1 MIQVASSETTAFPP
15 GFVGPIEFHDFD
27 AIRDASPEWEHS
39 HEQIG
44 RGPVRVR
51 VMGAHTAPMQLG
63 VVFRSPG
70 VLIRGTPPRGTSVL
84 AVKLK
89 GPVLSVQRISWE
101 RDRLAVV
108 PRGTEFE
115 IISTTPHTIFELS
128 VDHGRL
134 DEAALARWGQRFSV
148 TTSGPVLRFRDDAS
162 RRGLIAT
169 WTRWLNWAR
178 RQPELLE
185 DPHTAA
191 RMEDDVLGAVLS
203 SVEPTLLDPP
213 PRSYR
218 GLAVRTEAFIRQS
231 LEEPIHVEDICTAV
245 GASPRSV
252 HASFQREFGTTPK
265 AYWKALRLSAARKDL
280 ERAKRGTRVAEVA
293 LKWGFFRFGYFSID
307 YRAMFG
313 EKPSETLRRAMGRAP
328 HLCPSRNVK

>member
-1 MIQVASSETTAFPP
+1 MQVASSETADFPP

-27 AIRDASPEWEHS
+27 AIREASPEWKHS

-44 RGPVRVR
+44 RGPARVR
-51 VMGAHTAPMQLG
+51 VMGAQTALMQLG
-63 VVFRSPG
+63 VVSRSPG
-70 VLIRGTPPRGTSVL
+70 VLIRGTPPRGTTVL
-84 AVKLK
+84 AVNLK
-89 GPVLSVQRISWE
+89 GPLLSVQRISWE
-101 RDRLAVV
+101 QDRIAVV
-108 PRGTEFE
+108 PRGMEFE
-115 IISTTPHTIFELS
+115 IISTKPHTILELC
-128 VDHGRL
+128 VDHERL
-134 DEAALARWGQRFSV
+134 DEAALARWGRRFPV

-169 WTRWLNWAR
+169 WAKWLNWGR
-178 RQPELLE
+178 RQPDFLK

-191 RMEDDVLGAVLS
+191 RMDDDVLGAGLS
-203 SVEPTLLDPP
+203 SVELSFRDLP

-218 GLAVRTEAFIRQS
+218 DLAVRTEAFIRQS
-231 LEEPIHVEDICTAV
+231 MEEPIRMEDICTAV
-245 GASPRSV
+245 RASPRSV

-280 ERAKRGTRVAEVA
+280 ERAKRGTTVAEVSM
-293 LKWGFFRFGYFSID
+293 KWGFFRFGYFSID

-328 HLCPSRNVK
+328 HLD